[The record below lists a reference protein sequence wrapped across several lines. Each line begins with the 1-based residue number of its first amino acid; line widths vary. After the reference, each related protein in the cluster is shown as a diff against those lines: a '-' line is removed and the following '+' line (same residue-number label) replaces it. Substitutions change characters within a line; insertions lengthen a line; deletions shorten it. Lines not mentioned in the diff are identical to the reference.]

1 MFECLKVIMEGI
13 GMVSGDGGKEEFVS
27 TSKETAEYVENWKK
41 TNHVAMQVLPMVLS
55 ISYYGNNA
63 VIIKR

>member
-1 MFECLKVIMEGI
+1 
-13 GMVSGDGGKEEFVS
+13 MVSGDGGKEEFVS